1 MQVLSLNK
9 INKQIKDKII
19 LKDIS
24 FTLEEG
30 EILGLLGPNG
40 AGKSTLMK
48 CLLGIEEYDTG
59 RISIDS
65 VDTIGY
71 MQQQSDFTHDNLYD
85 ELLSAFADIIALGQ
99 KKTTLEKQIENL
111 DDDDK
116 LEDLMKEYSRISDK
130 FEQLGGYDYES
141 RLRRVAFGL
150 GFSEEDFPKNPT
162 LFSGG
167 QRTRICLA
175 KALLREPDFLFLD
188 EPTNGLDPT
197 GIKEI
202 RELIQKLNHEHGI
215 TVLISSHILGEL
227 SKLATRYGI
236 IDKGVMIDEFTAEDL
251 EARCKSS
258 LMIQV
263 DRIPE
268 ACSILENVVGT
279 KNYTVNPDGTISLF
293 DHLDEAGLI
302 NTILAKHDIIVNSI
316 SMSNADL
323 ENYFIQV
330 TGGDR

>member
-1 MQVLSLNK
+1 MDTVLKTTELTKVFSGKKAVDHVSMTVNRG
-9 INKQIKDKII
+9 
-19 LKDIS
+19 DIYG
-24 FTLEEG
+24 FIG
-30 EILGLLGPNG
+30 KNG
-40 AGKSTLMK
+40 AGKTTLIRMAVGLAAPSGGSIELFGSKDLTQMRKKVGTVIEYPAVIPPMTARQNLVAQCKLQGVKDLSVIDRILSTVGLESTGKKKAKNFSLGMK
-48 CLLGIEEYDTG
+48 QRLAI
-59 RISIDS
+59 
-65 VDTIGY
+65 
-71 MQQQSDFTHDNLYD
+71 
-85 ELLSAFADIIALGQ
+85 AIALIG
-99 KKTTLEKQIENL
+99 
-111 DDDDK
+111 
-116 LEDLMKEYSRISDK
+116 
-130 FEQLGGYDYES
+130 
-141 RLRRVAFGL
+141 
-150 GFSEEDFPKNPT
+150 
-162 LFSGG
+162 
-167 QRTRICLA
+167 
-175 KALLREPDFLFLD
+175 EPDFLFLD

>member
-1 MQVLSLNK
+1 MDTVLKTTELTKVFSGKKAVDHVSMTVNRG
-9 INKQIKDKII
+9 
-19 LKDIS
+19 DIYG
-24 FTLEEG
+24 FIG
-30 EILGLLGPNG
+30 KNG
-40 AGKSTLMK
+40 AGKTTLIRMAVVLAAPSGWSIELFGSKGLTQMRKKVGTVIEYPAVIPHMTARQNLVAQCKLQGVKDLSVIDRILSTVGLESTGKKKAKNFSLGMK
-48 CLLGIEEYDTG
+48 QRLAI
-59 RISIDS
+59 
-65 VDTIGY
+65 
-71 MQQQSDFTHDNLYD
+71 
-85 ELLSAFADIIALGQ
+85 AIALIG
-99 KKTTLEKQIENL
+99 
-111 DDDDK
+111 
-116 LEDLMKEYSRISDK
+116 
-130 FEQLGGYDYES
+130 
-141 RLRRVAFGL
+141 
-150 GFSEEDFPKNPT
+150 
-162 LFSGG
+162 
-167 QRTRICLA
+167 
-175 KALLREPDFLFLD
+175 EPDFLFLD

-293 DHLDEAGLI
+293 DHLGEAGLI

>member
-1 MQVLSLNK
+1 MDTVLKTTELTKVFSGKKAVDHVSMTVNRG
-9 INKQIKDKII
+9 
-19 LKDIS
+19 DIYG
-24 FTLEEG
+24 FIG
-30 EILGLLGPNG
+30 KNG
-40 AGKSTLMK
+40 AGKTTLIRMAVGLAAPSGGSIELFGSKDLTQMRKKVGTVIEYPAVITHMTARQNLVAQCKLQGVKDLSVIDRILSTVGLESTGKKKAKNFSLGMK
-48 CLLGIEEYDTG
+48 QRLAI
-59 RISIDS
+59 
-65 VDTIGY
+65 
-71 MQQQSDFTHDNLYD
+71 
-85 ELLSAFADIIALGQ
+85 AIALIG
-99 KKTTLEKQIENL
+99 
-111 DDDDK
+111 
-116 LEDLMKEYSRISDK
+116 
-130 FEQLGGYDYES
+130 
-141 RLRRVAFGL
+141 
-150 GFSEEDFPKNPT
+150 
-162 LFSGG
+162 
-167 QRTRICLA
+167 
-175 KALLREPDFLFLD
+175 EPDFLFLD

>member
-1 MQVLSLNK
+1 MDTVLKTTELTKVFSGKKAVDHVSMTVNRG
-9 INKQIKDKII
+9 
-19 LKDIS
+19 DIYG
-24 FTLEEG
+24 FIG
-30 EILGLLGPNG
+30 KNG
-40 AGKSTLMK
+40 AGKTTLIRMAVGLAAPSGGSIELFGSKDLTQMRKKVGTVIEYPAVTPHMTARQNLVAQCKLQGVKDLSVIDRILSTVGLESTGKKKAKNFSLGMK
-48 CLLGIEEYDTG
+48 QRLAI
-59 RISIDS
+59 
-65 VDTIGY
+65 
-71 MQQQSDFTHDNLYD
+71 
-85 ELLSAFADIIALGQ
+85 AIALIG
-99 KKTTLEKQIENL
+99 
-111 DDDDK
+111 
-116 LEDLMKEYSRISDK
+116 
-130 FEQLGGYDYES
+130 
-141 RLRRVAFGL
+141 
-150 GFSEEDFPKNPT
+150 
-162 LFSGG
+162 
-167 QRTRICLA
+167 
-175 KALLREPDFLFLD
+175 EPDFLFLD